1 MTKGKKKGGKKKGER
16 KRRRD
21 AISLPT
27 KLMQLPCKFVM
38 GGWGGGGG
46 S

>member
-1 MTKGKKKGGKKKGER
+1 VTKGKKKGKRKGER

-27 KLMQLPCKFVM
+27 KTYAIAM
-38 GGWGGGGG
+38 
-46 S
+46 